1 MDKQKGE
8 IVCFLHNVSP
18 TKKSNKTSY
27 FDISKRTANGLI
39 RGFCFSTSKQE
50 HFNEISY
57 KKILELRKQE
67 MQQKYWWKHNI

>member
-8 IVCFLHNVSP
+8 IVYFLHNVSP
-18 TKKSNKTSY
+18 PKKSKKTSY

-50 HFNEISY
+50 HFNEIGH
-57 KKILELRKQE
+57 KKILQLRKQE
-67 MQQKYWWKHNI
+67 MQQKY

>member
-1 MDKQKGE
+1 MCLPQ
-8 IVCFLHNVSP
+8 
-18 TKKSNKTSY
+18 KKSNKTSY

-50 HFNEISY
+50 HFNEIGY

-67 MQQKYWWKHNI
+67 M